1 MVITLGEASRRTGK
15 SKAAIIKA
23 IGSNRLSASK
33 SEAGQWQIDPAE
45 LFRVYPPLSEPANGS
60 TPDVN
65 TVVSVELAVLRERCG
80 QLENQLA
87 DLREDRDR
95 WRAQAEKATLLLTDQ
110 RAQQQE
116 PLPPAPPPLRRGLR
130 GWLHRITT

>member
-45 LFRVYPPLSEPANGS
+45 LFRVYPPLGEPANGS

-65 TVVSVELAVLRERCG
+65 TAVSVELAVLRERCG
-80 QLENQLA
+80 QLENQIA

-95 WRAQAEKATLLLTDQ
+95 WRAQAEKAALILTDQ
-110 RAQQQE
+110 RPQAQPQPE
-116 PLPPAPPPLRRGLR
+116 PVPPPRRGLR
-130 GWLHRITT
+130 GWLHRITA